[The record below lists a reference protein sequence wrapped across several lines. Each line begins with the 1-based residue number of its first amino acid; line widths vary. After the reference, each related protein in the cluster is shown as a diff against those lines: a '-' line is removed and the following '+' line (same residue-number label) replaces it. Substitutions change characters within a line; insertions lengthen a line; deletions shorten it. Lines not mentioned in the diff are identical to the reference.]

1 MPVPLDEPYAESAA
15 SEFTDRAFESLRRGD
30 LAGEVISSNGVVRSR
45 VWGPCP
51 RCEHDLDDRQT
62 HTAVTNVLS
71 REWRYTP
78 GTRGADEDDATTGL
92 RFYQVDVTCG
102 CTESHSGAPP
112 GRTGCGA
119 SFRVE
124 LEVQADSGDGRP

>member
-1 MPVPLDEPYAESAA
+1 MPVPPDESYEESADG
-15 SEFTDRAFESLRRGD
+15 EYTERAFESLRNGD
-30 LAGEVISSNGVVRSR
+30 LLGEVISSKGVVRSR

-51 RCEHDLDDRQT
+51 RCGHQLDDRQT

-71 REWRYTP
+71 REFRYTP
-78 GTRGADEDDATTGL
+78 DRGAGGDDTTAGL

-112 GRTGCGA
+112 GRTGCGT

-124 LEVQADSGDGRP
+124 LEVQAGDGDGRP